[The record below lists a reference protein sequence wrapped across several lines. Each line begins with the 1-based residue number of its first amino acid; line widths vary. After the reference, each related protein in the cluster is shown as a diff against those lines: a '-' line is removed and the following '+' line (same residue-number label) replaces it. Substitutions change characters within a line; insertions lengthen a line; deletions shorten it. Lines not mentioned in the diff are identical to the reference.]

1 MQKIA
6 KSAAIAALLAAI
18 VNTIVFFIATAI
30 SGDLVVLM
38 PAEETLTVFQPFV
51 LTAMLGIVGSLIVS
65 FIAQRTANP
74 RRTWVLS
81 TIIAVTLYGLPPFL
95 SAGITTAIWF
105 NVMHAVAALF
115 IIPAVAKELP
125 ESK

>member
-51 LTAMLGIVGSLIVS
+51 LTAMLGIVGSLLVS

-115 IIPAVAKELP
+115 IIPAVAKQLP

>member
-1 MQKIA
+1 MQKIV

-18 VNTIVFFIATAI
+18 VNTIVFYIATAV

-38 PAEETLTVFQPFV
+38 PAEETLTVYQPFIF
-51 LTAMLGIVGSLIVS
+51 TAMLGIVGSLIVS

-81 TIIAVTLYGLPPFL
+81 TVIAVTLYGLPPFL

-115 IIPAVAKELP
+115 IIPAIAKELP
-125 ESK
+125 EHK

>member
-18 VNTIVFFIATAI
+18 VNTIVFYIATAI

-51 LTAMLGIVGSLIVS
+51 FTAMLGIVGSLMVS

>member
-18 VNTIVFFIATAI
+18 VNSIVFFIATAI

-51 LTAMLGIVGSLIVS
+51 FTAMLGIVGSLMVS

>member
-1 MQKIA
+1 MQKVA

-18 VNTIVFFIATAI
+18 VNTIVFYIATAI

-38 PAEETLTVFQPFV
+38 PTEETLTVFQPFV
-51 LTAMLGIVGSLIVS
+51 FTAMLGIVGSLMVS

>member
-6 KSAAIAALLAAI
+6 KSAAIAAILAAI
-18 VNTIVFFIATAI
+18 VNTIVFYIATAI
-30 SGDLVVLM
+30 SGDLIVLM

-51 LTAMLGIVGSLIVS
+51 FTTILGIVGSLMVS
-65 FIAQRTANP
+65 FVAQRTATP

-81 TIIAVTLYGLPPFL
+81 TIIAVTLYGIPPFL
-95 SAGITTAIWF
+95 SAGVSTAIWF
-105 NVMHAVAALF
+105 NVMHAVAAVL
-115 IIPAVAKELP
+115 IIPAVAKALP

>member
-18 VNTIVFFIATAI
+18 VNTIVFYIATAV

-51 LTAMLGIVGSLIVS
+51 FTAMLGIVGSLMVS

-115 IIPAVAKELP
+115 IIPAVAKQLP

>member
-18 VNTIVFFIATAI
+18 VNTIVFYIATAV

-38 PAEETLTVFQPFV
+38 PAEETLTVFQPFIF
-51 LTAMLGIVGSLIVS
+51 TAMLGIIGSLIVS

-81 TIIAVTLYGLPPFL
+81 TVIAVTLYGLPPFL

-115 IIPAVAKELP
+115 IIPAIAKELP
-125 ESK
+125 EHK

>member
-18 VNTIVFFIATAI
+18 VNTIVFYIATAI
-30 SGDLVVLM
+30 SGDLIVLM
-38 PAEETLTVFQPFV
+38 PAEETLTVFQPFIF
-51 LTAMLGIVGSLIVS
+51 TAMLGIVGSLMVS

-115 IIPAVAKELP
+115 IIPAVAKQLP

>member
-18 VNTIVFFIATAI
+18 VNTIVFYIATAI

-38 PAEETLTVFQPFV
+38 PAEETLTVFQPFIF
-51 LTAMLGIVGSLIVS
+51 TAMLGIVGSLMVS

-74 RRTWVLS
+74 RRTWVLC

>member
-18 VNTIVFFIATAI
+18 VNTIVFYIATAI

-38 PAEETLTVFQPFV
+38 PAEETLTVFQPFIF
-51 LTAMLGIVGSLIVS
+51 TAMLGIVGSLMVS

>member
-1 MQKIA
+1 MQKVA

-18 VNTIVFFIATAI
+18 VNTIVFYVATAI

-51 LTAMLGIVGSLIVS
+51 FTAMLGIVGSLMVS

-115 IIPAVAKELP
+115 IIPAVAKQLP

>member
-18 VNTIVFFIATAI
+18 VNTIVFYVATAV

-38 PAEETLTVFQPFV
+38 PAEETLTVFQPFIF
-51 LTAMLGIVGSLIVS
+51 TAMLGIVGSLMVS

>member
-18 VNTIVFFIATAI
+18 VNTIVFYVATAI

-51 LTAMLGIVGSLIVS
+51 FTAMLGIVGSLMVS

-115 IIPAVAKELP
+115 IIPAVAKQLP

>member
-18 VNTIVFFIATAI
+18 VNSIVFFIATAI
-30 SGDLVVLM
+30 SGDLVLLM

-51 LTAMLGIVGSLIVS
+51 FTAMLGIVGSLMVS